1 MEKLIRALSRPM
13 LGDSCMSLDSDP
25 FKKMA
30 ATIKDPQ
37 RIVEIRESEI
47 PVPWCDDFGKMISG
61 MNLDISGSP
70 ALNDYKLGVMRKLRA
85 FNNDDIPDDATLS
98 SIKMKRMA
106 LAKQMIGR
114 MGKSVNIETPFFIVW
129 GCNTFIGNGVYMN
142 REISIYDNA
151 LVSIGDNVLIGPGVC
166 ICTTT
171 HATDIKGRREA
182 QGTSYSL
189 PIRIESD
196 CWIGARVTILPGV
209 TIGRGSTVAA
219 GAVVHKDVEPETLV
233 GGVPARFI
241 RSLKDVPKDPDMES
255 IDGEL

>member
-1 MEKLIRALSRPM
+1 MEKLILALSRPM
-13 LGDSCMSLDSDP
+13 LGDSCMSLDPDP
-25 FKKMA
+25 LKKMA

-37 RIVEIRESEI
+37 RIVEIRESDI

-61 MNLDISGSP
+61 MNLNISSSP
-70 ALNDYKLGVMRKLRA
+70 ELNDYKLGVMRKLRA
-85 FNNDDIPDDATLS
+85 FNDDNIPDDATLA

-106 LAKQMIGR
+106 LAKQMVGK
-114 MGKSVNIETPFFIVW
+114 MGKGVAIEPPFFVIW
-129 GCNTFIGNGVYMN
+129 GCNTFIGNGVYIN
-142 REISIYDNA
+142 RETSIYDNA

-171 HATDIKGRREA
+171 HATDVKGRQEA

-189 PIRIESD
+189 PIRIEAD

-241 RSLKDVPKDPDMES
+241 RSLKDVPKDPEVES
-255 IDGEL
+255 IDDDL